1 MMYYHENVSFF
12 VNFKELYLSHVHIKS
27 IKYNFE
33 AELLDVF
40 SNFGDNAAF
49 LRWIKDKTIVWNDCG
64 IARIF
69 VFQVPSYAMCRK

>member
-12 VNFKELYLSHVHIKS
+12 VNFKELYLSRVHIKS

-49 LRWIKDKTIVWNDCG
+49 LRWIKDK
-64 IARIF
+64 
-69 VFQVPSYAMCRK
+69 